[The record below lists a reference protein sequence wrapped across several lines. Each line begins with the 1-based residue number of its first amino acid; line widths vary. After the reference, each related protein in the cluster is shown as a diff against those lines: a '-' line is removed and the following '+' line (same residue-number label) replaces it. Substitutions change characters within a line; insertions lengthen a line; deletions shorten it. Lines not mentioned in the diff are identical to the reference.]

1 MEEIKIIKKIL
12 ALMLALILVVAMCAC
27 NGGNGDDTTAE
38 TTTAAE
44 SGSNDAESTTADKT
58 TTAEETTTEELGGGD
73 GDDVE
78 PDYVQENLFLGA
90 DVENPKGA
98 EGATFGTNAQKIL
111 PGESVATKFT
121 VTQGTLAGVLIGCPS
136 WNDSKGTLTITIY
149 SWVDGEGDNV
159 KAQLQDGY
167 AKTVVEKPIMSQ
179 TFKDFGDN
187 QTLQLYLDAVELPEG
202 GTYLV
207 VVSNP
212 DEEDFGVEYQKSN
225 FDARTYYDAL
235 EYHLPDDLADY
246 GYDPQYTTDVTAF
259 NTNGVPSTSGYM
271 NLVAEVAMPAG
282 TIIE

>member
-1 MEEIKIIKKIL
+1 MKKIL

-27 NGGNGDDTTAE
+27 NSGNGDDTTAAE

-44 SGSNDAESTTADKT
+44 SGSNDAESTTADET
-58 TTAEETTTEELGGGD
+58 TTAEETTTEELIDDD
-73 GDDVE
+73 GDDAE
-78 PDYVQENLFLGA
+78 PDYMQENLFLGA
-90 DVENPKGA
+90 DIGNPRGA
-98 EGATFGTNAQKIL
+98 EGATFGTVAQKIL

-136 WNDSKGTLTITIY
+136 WNDSKGTLTLTVY
-149 SWVDGEGDNV
+149 SWVEGEGANV

-167 AKTVVEKPIMSQ
+167 AKTVADEPLMSQ
-179 TFKDFGDN
+179 TFKDFSDN
-187 QTLQLYLDAVELPEG
+187 QTLQLYLDAIELPEG

-212 DEEDFGVEYQKSN
+212 DEEDFSVGYQKSS
-225 FDARTYYDAL
+225 FDARTYYGAL

-259 NTNGVPSTSGYM
+259 NTKGVPSTSGYM
-271 NLVAEVAMPAG
+271 NLTAEVALPAG